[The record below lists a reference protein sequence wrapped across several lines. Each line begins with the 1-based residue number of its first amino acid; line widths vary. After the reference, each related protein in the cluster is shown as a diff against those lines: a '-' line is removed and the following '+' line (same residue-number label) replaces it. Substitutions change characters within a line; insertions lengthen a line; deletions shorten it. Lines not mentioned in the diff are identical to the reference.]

1 MRNFLLFTLLLGGLF
16 SFIITN
22 FVTLDENYELLLD
35 NSGPYIGA
43 EFPKQLGFTG
53 KGVKIGVIDTGINLN
68 HPDFFNQDQTS
79 RFLKGYDFV
88 DNDTVPQDTN
98 GHGTQVT
105 GIIAADGQ
113 LKGIAPM
120 TEIFSYRVSSD
131 GESVPSNLIIKAINQ
146 AIEDKVDI
154 INISLGVN
162 MTHNKIDEAV
172 NNAINQGIVVVA
184 AAGNSGPEKSTIGS
198 PARNPNAIT
207 VGATYNNQDSSMVS
221 TLVVGETQFQ
231 VLPMLGT
238 DIISDPIS
246 ADIIFGK
253 YSRDNDFDDIDVRG
267 KIVLAERG
275 GELNEIVFFS
285 DKEIFAS
292 KNGAKGLIVYNN
304 QPGIFFGE
312 LIHEYVSAD
321 YYPSIPTVSM
331 TREEGLELKKIL
343 ETETSGT
350 LNIFNHPDFIA
361 TFSSRGPVSPFY
373 QKPDLVAPGVFVNTT
388 SLKNFYNITS
398 GTSYAAPHV
407 SGAIA
412 LLLEKNPDLTPQEIK
427 SILVTTSNIITDQYN
442 KEFEFNA
449 GGAGRIDLKKAFNS
463 KLIFEPP
470 KLIFNLSEHKI
481 SEEQEIKINSLNGIV
496 NIQKVKFSDVEGIK
510 FDYEIKNSTL
520 YITAKLIENE
530 SNIFETRALITD
542 DNDDVVYQIPIIVR
556 VNEATIVI
564 IETENEL
571 SFQIKQPLDWEYAK
585 ITITNSETFEE
596 RNISITPKKIES
608 LKLYD
613 AGRYWIEANVKSNEN
628 TFDVYEVYDIKED
641 LSEQKPIVENSELPE
656 RALII
661 LGIIFSIVIVVG
673 LKFRKNYWIWGPA
686 FLISVET
693 SLNFVKFSPNICANF
708 FADIS

>member
-1 MRNFLLFTLLLGGLF
+1 MYMRNFLFFTLLLGGLF
-16 SFIITN
+16 SFVIVN
-22 FVTLDENYELLLD
+22 FVSLEENYELLLD

-530 SNIFETRALITD
+530 SDIFETRALITD
-542 DNDDVVYQIPIIVR
+542 DDDVVYQIPIIVR

-673 LKFRKNYWIWGPA
+673 LKFRKNY
-686 FLISVET
+686 
-693 SLNFVKFSPNICANF
+693 
-708 FADIS
+708 

>member
-1 MRNFLLFTLLLGGLF
+1 MRNFLFFTLLIGGLF
-16 SFIITN
+16 SFVITN

-53 KGVKIGVIDTGINLN
+53 NGIKIGVIDTGINLS
-68 HPDFFNQDQTS
+68 HPDFFNQDGTS

-88 DNDTVPQDTN
+88 DNDTFPQDTN

-120 TEIFSYRVSSD
+120 AEIFSYRVSSD

-146 AIEDKVDI
+146 AVEDKVDI

-184 AAGNSGPEKSTIGS
+184 AAGNSGPDKSTIGS

-221 TLVVGETQFQ
+221 TLEVGETQFQ

-238 DIISDPIS
+238 DTISDPIS
-246 ADIIFGK
+246 TDIVFGK
-253 YSRDNDFDDIDVRG
+253 YSRENDFEDIDVKG

-275 GELNEIVFFS
+275 GESSDEIVFFS

-312 LIHEYVSAD
+312 LIHEYVSED

-331 TREEGLELKKIL
+331 AREEGLKLKKIL
-343 ETETSGT
+343 ESETTGT

-361 TFSSRGPVSPFY
+361 TFSSRGPVSEFY

-412 LLLEKNPDLTPQEIK
+412 LLLEKNPNLTPHEIK
-427 SILVTTSNIITDQYN
+427 SILVTTSDVITDQYK
-442 KEFEFNA
+442 KEFEFDA
-449 GGAGRIDLKKAFNS
+449 GGAGRIDLEKAFNS
-463 KLIFEPP
+463 KLIFNPP
-470 KLIFNLSEHKI
+470 KLIFNLSEHKT
-481 SEEQEIKINSLNGIV
+481 SEEHEIKINSLDGIID
-496 NIQKVKFSDVEGIK
+496 IQKVEFSDTDNVE
-510 FDYEIKNSTL
+510 FNYEIKDEILS
-520 YITAKLIENE
+520 ITSKLIKNE
-530 SNIFETRALITD
+530 PGNFETRTFITNSD
-542 DNDDVVYQIPIIVR
+542 IVYQIPIMVR
-556 VNEATIVI
+556 VNEASIVVL
-564 IETENEL
+564 ETENEL
-571 SFQIKQPLDWEYAK
+571 SFQVKQPLDWEYAK
-585 ITITNSETFEE
+585 IAITNSETFEE
-596 RNISITPKKIES
+596 RSISITPKKFES

-613 AGRYWIEANVKSNEN
+613 AGKYWIEVNVKTDEN
-628 TFDVYEVYDIKED
+628 TFDVYEVYEIKKD
-641 LSEQKPIVENSELPE
+641 MSDQKPIVENSELPE

-673 LKFRKNYWIWGPA
+673 LKFRKNY
-686 FLISVET
+686 
-693 SLNFVKFSPNICANF
+693 
-708 FADIS
+708 

>member
-198 PARNPNAIT
+198 PARNPNAVT

-530 SNIFETRALITD
+530 SDIFETRALITD
-542 DNDDVVYQIPIIVR
+542 DDDVVYQIPIIVR

-641 LSEQKPIVENSELPE
+641 LSEQKPIVEESELPE
-656 RALII
+656 RGLII
-661 LGIIFSIVIVVG
+661 LGIIFSIVIIVG
-673 LKFRKNYWIWGPA
+673 LNFRRKNY
-686 FLISVET
+686 
-693 SLNFVKFSPNICANF
+693 
-708 FADIS
+708 

>member
-1 MRNFLLFTLLLGGLF
+1 MRNFLFFTLLLGGLF
-16 SFIITN
+16 SFVIVN
-22 FVTLDENYELLLD
+22 FITLDENSELFLD

-43 EFPKQLGFTG
+43 EFPKELGFTG
-53 KGVKIGVIDTGINLN
+53 KGIKIGVIDTGINLS
-68 HPDFFNQDQTS
+68 HPDFFNQDETS

-120 TEIFSYRVSSD
+120 AEIFSYRVSSD

-146 AIEDKVDI
+146 AVEDRVDI

-184 AAGNSGPEKSTIGS
+184 AAGNSGPDKSTIGS
-198 PARNPNAIT
+198 PAKNPNAIT
-207 VGATYNNQDSSMVS
+207 VGATYNNRDSSMVS
-221 TLVVGETQFQ
+221 TLEVEDTQFQ

-238 DIISDPIS
+238 DTISDPIS
-246 ADIIFGK
+246 AEIVFGK
-253 YSRDNDFDDIDVRG
+253 YSRENDFDGIDVRG

-275 GELNEIVFFS
+275 GETPDEIVFFS

-292 KNGAKGLIVYNN
+292 NNGAKGLIVYNN

-312 LIHEYVSAD
+312 LIHEYVSED
-321 YYPSIPTVSM
+321 YYPTIPTVSM
-331 TREEGLELKKIL
+331 TREEGLELKTIL
-343 ETETSGT
+343 ESETSGT
-350 LNIFNHPDFIA
+350 LNVFNHPDFLA

-373 QKPDLVAPGVFVNTT
+373 LKPDLVAPGVFVNTT

-412 LLLEKNPDLTPQEIK
+412 LLLEKNPDFTPHEIK
-427 SILVTTSNIITDQYN
+427 SILVTTSDIITDEYK
-442 KEFEFNA
+442 KEFEFDA

-463 KLIFEPP
+463 ELIFEPP
-470 KLIFNLSEHKI
+470 KLIFNLSEHKTL
-481 SEEQEIKINSLNGIV
+481 EENEIKISSLYGNI
-496 NIQKVKFSDVEGIK
+496 NIQKVEFSDIENVE
-510 FDYEIKNSTL
+510 FDYEIRDSEL
-520 YITAKLIENE
+520 YITSKLIEKE
-530 SNIFETRALITD
+530 LGDFETRAFITN
-542 DNDDVVYQIPIIVR
+542 NDIMYQIPIIVR
-556 VNEATIVI
+556 VSEASIVI
-564 IETENEL
+564 SESENEL
-571 SFQIKQPLDWEYAK
+571 SFQVKRPLDWDYAK
-585 ITITNSETFEE
+585 ITVTNSETFEE
-596 RNISITPKKIES
+596 RSISITPNKIES

-613 AGRYWIEANVKSNEN
+613 PGTYWIEANVKSSED
-628 TFDVYEVYDIKED
+628 TFDVYEFYEIKKD
-641 LSEQKPIVENSELPE
+641 LSEEKPIVENSELPE

-661 LGIIFSIVIVVG
+661 LGIIFSIVVLVG
-673 LKFRKNYWIWGPA
+673 LKLRKNY
-686 FLISVET
+686 
-693 SLNFVKFSPNICANF
+693 
-708 FADIS
+708 

>member
-1 MRNFLLFTLLLGGLF
+1 MRNFLVFTLLIAGLF
-16 SFIITN
+16 SFVITN

-53 KGVKIGVIDTGINLN
+53 NGIKIGVIDTGINLS
-68 HPDFFNQDQTS
+68 HPDFFNQDGTS

-88 DNDTVPQDTN
+88 DNDTIPQDTN

-120 TEIFSYRVSSD
+120 AEIFSYRVSSD

-146 AIEDKVDI
+146 AVEDKVDI

-184 AAGNSGPEKSTIGS
+184 AAGNSGPDKSTIGS

-221 TLVVGETQFQ
+221 TLEVGETQFQ

-238 DIISDPIS
+238 DTISDPIS
-246 ADIIFGK
+246 TDIVFGK
-253 YSRDNDFDDIDVRG
+253 YSRENDFEDIDVKG

-275 GELNEIVFFS
+275 GESSDEIVFFS

-312 LIHEYVSAD
+312 LIHEYVSED

-331 TREEGLELKKIL
+331 AREEGLKLKKIL
-343 ETETSGT
+343 ESETSGT
-350 LNIFNHPDFIA
+350 FNIFNHPDFIA
-361 TFSSRGPVSPFY
+361 TFSSRGPVSAFY

-412 LLLEKNPDLTPQEIK
+412 LLLEKNPNLTPHEVK
-427 SILVTTSNIITDQYN
+427 SILVTTSDVITDEYG
-442 KEFEFNA
+442 KEFEFDA

-463 KLIFEPP
+463 ELIFEPP
-470 KLIFNLSEHKI
+470 KLIFNLSEHKT
-481 SEEQEIKINSLNGIV
+481 SEKHEIGINSLEEIV
-496 NIQKVKFSDVEGIK
+496 NIQNVEFSDANNIE
-510 FDYEIKNSTL
+510 FNYEIKDEKL
-520 YITAKLIENE
+520 YITSKLIGNE
-530 SNIFETRALITD
+530 SGIFEARVFVT
-542 DNDDVVYQIPIIVR
+542 NEDVVYQIPIMVR
-556 VNEATIVI
+556 VNEASIVI
-564 IETENEL
+564 LEDENKL
-571 SFQIKQPLDWEYAK
+571 SFQVKRPLNWEYAK
-585 ITITNSETFEE
+585 IIITNSETFEE
-596 RNISITPKKIES
+596 RSISITPKKFES

-613 AGRYWIEANVKSNEN
+613 AGRYWIEVNVKSDGD
-628 TFDVYEVYDIKED
+628 TFDVYEVYDIKDD
-641 LSEQKPIVENSELPE
+641 LSEQKPIVENSQLPE

-661 LGIIFSIVIVVG
+661 LGVIFSIVLIVG
-673 LKFRKNYWIWGPA
+673 LKFRKRSSEVVDQH
-686 FLISVET
+686 L
-693 SLNFVKFSPNICANF
+693 
-708 FADIS
+708 

>member
-198 PARNPNAIT
+198 PARNPNAVT

-304 QPGIFFGE
+304 QP
-312 LIHEYVSAD
+312 
-321 YYPSIPTVSM
+321 
-331 TREEGLELKKIL
+331 
-343 ETETSGT
+343 
-350 LNIFNHPDFIA
+350 
-361 TFSSRGPVSPFY
+361 
-373 QKPDLVAPGVFVNTT
+373 
-388 SLKNFYNITS
+388 
-398 GTSYAAPHV
+398 
-407 SGAIA
+407 
-412 LLLEKNPDLTPQEIK
+412 
-427 SILVTTSNIITDQYN
+427 
-442 KEFEFNA
+442 
-449 GGAGRIDLKKAFNS
+449 
-463 KLIFEPP
+463 
-470 KLIFNLSEHKI
+470 
-481 SEEQEIKINSLNGIV
+481 
-496 NIQKVKFSDVEGIK
+496 
-510 FDYEIKNSTL
+510 
-520 YITAKLIENE
+520 
-530 SNIFETRALITD
+530 
-542 DNDDVVYQIPIIVR
+542 
-556 VNEATIVI
+556 
-564 IETENEL
+564 
-571 SFQIKQPLDWEYAK
+571 
-585 ITITNSETFEE
+585 
-596 RNISITPKKIES
+596 
-608 LKLYD
+608 
-613 AGRYWIEANVKSNEN
+613 
-628 TFDVYEVYDIKED
+628 
-641 LSEQKPIVENSELPE
+641 
-656 RALII
+656 
-661 LGIIFSIVIVVG
+661 
-673 LKFRKNYWIWGPA
+673 
-686 FLISVET
+686 
-693 SLNFVKFSPNICANF
+693 
-708 FADIS
+708 

>member
-1 MRNFLLFTLLLGGLF
+1 MRNFLFFTLLLGGLF
-16 SFIITN
+16 SFVIVN
-22 FVTLDENYELLLD
+22 FITLDENSELFLD

-43 EFPKQLGFTG
+43 EFPKELGFTG
-53 KGVKIGVIDTGINLN
+53 KGIKIGVIDTGINLS
-68 HPDFFNQDQTS
+68 HPDFFNQDETS

-120 TEIFSYRVSSD
+120 AEIFSYRVSSD

-146 AIEDKVDI
+146 AVEDRVDI

-184 AAGNSGPEKSTIGS
+184 AAGNSGPDKSTIGS
-198 PARNPNAIT
+198 PAKNPNAIT
-207 VGATYNNQDSSMVS
+207 VGATYNNRDSSMVS
-221 TLVVGETQFQ
+221 TLEVEDTQFQ

-238 DIISDPIS
+238 DTISDPIS
-246 ADIIFGK
+246 AEIVFGK
-253 YSRDNDFDDIDVRG
+253 YSRENDFDGIDVRG

-275 GELNEIVFFS
+275 GETPDEIVFFS

-292 KNGAKGLIVYNN
+292 NNGAKGLIVYNN

-312 LIHEYVSAD
+312 LIHEYVSED
-321 YYPSIPTVSM
+321 YYPTIPTVSM
-331 TREEGLELKKIL
+331 TREEGLELRTIL

-350 LNIFNHPDFIA
+350 LNVFNHPDFLA

-373 QKPDLVAPGVFVNTT
+373 LKPDLVAPGVFVNTT

-412 LLLEKNPDLTPQEIK
+412 LLLEKNPDFTPHEIK
-427 SILVTTSNIITDQYN
+427 SILVTTSDIITDEYK
-442 KEFEFNA
+442 KEFEFDA

-463 KLIFEPP
+463 ELIFEPP
-470 KLIFNLSEHKI
+470 KLIFNLSEHKTL
-481 SEEQEIKINSLNGIV
+481 EENEIKISSLYGNI
-496 NIQKVKFSDVEGIK
+496 NIQKVEFSDIENVE
-510 FDYEIKNSTL
+510 FDYEIRDSAL
-520 YITAKLIENE
+520 YITSKLIEKE
-530 SNIFETRALITD
+530 LGDFETRAFITN
-542 DNDDVVYQIPIIVR
+542 NDIMYQIPIIVR
-556 VNEATIVI
+556 VSEASIVI
-564 IETENEL
+564 SESENEL
-571 SFQIKQPLDWEYAK
+571 SFQVKRPLDWDYAK
-585 ITITNSETFEE
+585 ITVTNSETFEE
-596 RNISITPKKIES
+596 RSISITPNKIES

-613 AGRYWIEANVKSNEN
+613 PGTYWIEANVKSSGD
-628 TFDVYEVYDIKED
+628 TFDVYEFYEIKKD
-641 LSEQKPIVENSELPE
+641 LSEEKPIVENSELPE

-661 LGIIFSIVIVVG
+661 LGIIFGIVVLVG
-673 LKFRKNYWIWGPA
+673 LKLRKNY
-686 FLISVET
+686 
-693 SLNFVKFSPNICANF
+693 
-708 FADIS
+708 

>member
-1 MRNFLLFTLLLGGLF
+1 MRNFLFFTLLLGGLF
-16 SFIITN
+16 SFVIVN
-22 FVTLDENYELLLD
+22 FITLDENSELFLD

-43 EFPKQLGFTG
+43 EFPKELGFTG
-53 KGVKIGVIDTGINLN
+53 KGIKIGVIDTGINLS
-68 HPDFFNQDQTS
+68 HPDFFNQDETS

-120 TEIFSYRVSSD
+120 AEIFSYRVSSD

-146 AIEDKVDI
+146 AVEDRVDI

-184 AAGNSGPEKSTIGS
+184 AAGNSGPDKSTIGS
-198 PARNPNAIT
+198 PAKNPNAIT
-207 VGATYNNQDSSMVS
+207 VGATYNNRDSSMVS
-221 TLVVGETQFQ
+221 TLEVEDTQFQ

-238 DIISDPIS
+238 DTISDPIS
-246 ADIIFGK
+246 AEIVFGK
-253 YSRDNDFDDIDVRG
+253 YSRENDFDGIDVRG

-275 GELNEIVFFS
+275 GETPDEIVFFS

-292 KNGAKGLIVYNN
+292 NNGAKGLIVYNN

-312 LIHEYVSAD
+312 LIHEYVSED
-321 YYPSIPTVSM
+321 YYPTIPTVSM
-331 TREEGLELKKIL
+331 TREEGLELRTIL

-350 LNIFNHPDFIA
+350 LNVFNHPDFLA

-373 QKPDLVAPGVFVNTT
+373 LKPDLVAPGVFVNTT

-412 LLLEKNPDLTPQEIK
+412 LLLEKNPDFTPHEIK
-427 SILVTTSNIITDQYN
+427 SILVTTSDIITDEYK
-442 KEFEFNA
+442 KEFEFDA

-463 KLIFEPP
+463 ELIFEPP
-470 KLIFNLSEHKI
+470 KLIFNLSEHKTL
-481 SEEQEIKINSLNGIV
+481 EENEIKISSLYGNI
-496 NIQKVKFSDVEGIK
+496 NIQKVEFSDIENVE
-510 FDYEIKNSTL
+510 FDYEIRDSEL
-520 YITAKLIENE
+520 YITSKLIEKE
-530 SNIFETRALITD
+530 LGDFETRAFITN
-542 DNDDVVYQIPIIVR
+542 NDIMYQIPIIVR
-556 VNEATIVI
+556 VSEASIVI
-564 IETENEL
+564 SESENEL
-571 SFQIKQPLDWEYAK
+571 SFQVKRPLDWDYAK
-585 ITITNSETFEE
+585 ITVTNSETFEE
-596 RNISITPKKIES
+596 RSISITPNKIES

-613 AGRYWIEANVKSNEN
+613 PGTYWIEANVKSSED
-628 TFDVYEVYDIKED
+628 TFDVYEFYEIKKD
-641 LSEQKPIVENSELPE
+641 LSEEKPIVENSELPE

-661 LGIIFSIVIVVG
+661 LGIIFSIVVLVG
-673 LKFRKNYWIWGPA
+673 LKLRKNY
-686 FLISVET
+686 
-693 SLNFVKFSPNICANF
+693 
-708 FADIS
+708 